1 MDAELTQ
8 LMAAFPLDEHRA
20 REWHAALRT
29 AHENEPA
36 DFDAFLTRLRD
47 ESAHIV
53 DPQDIER
60 FVEELDRIGGD
71 RMDLIRRL
79 VEHDPDELTPDR
91 FAWVPPE
98 SVERLSSAWGPDWQ
112 TPLGEQL
119 DYRWGEGWEQ
129 HSNDDKAAWLHDLLA
144 ELLGS
149 EEPAGPA
156 EPADPATRF
165 DWVPT
170 EIAERLSSAWGPDW
184 QTPLGEQL
192 DYRWG
197 DGWEQHPA
205 DPKAA
210 WLPDVVDELLAPA
223 DDIPA
228 QPGAPTPEPDGAAGF
243 SADQI
248 KSAVDDVLAE
258 VPGAEDLSEEELRQ
272 IRAAVAAALAEEG
285 VPAQ

>member
-119 DYRWGEGWEQ
+119 DYRWG
-129 HSNDDKAAWLHDLLA
+129 
-144 ELLGS
+144 
-149 EEPAGPA
+149 
-156 EPADPATRF
+156 
-165 DWVPT
+165 
-170 EIAERLSSAWGPDW
+170 
-184 QTPLGEQL
+184 
-192 DYRWG
+192 

-205 DPKAA
+205 DHKAA